1 MRPVVNLLWCRPG
14 KVGGSEEY
22 LARQLVG
29 LHAAA
34 PDISPRLV
42 VPPGFVEAH
51 PELSDLESSVGPVW
65 TAGRTGRLA
74 AELTWL
80 PRRLRGGDLVHHGGG
95 TVPARSPRPVVLT
108 IHDIQ
113 YVAYPQYFSAA
124 RLRYLRAAMPPS
136 VQRARV
142 VAVPSEFV
150 KATVV
155 DTFGADRDA
164 VVVVPHGVDVAPA
177 ERRPSEAVL
186 RQRYG
191 LGDRR
196 VLVFPAITHPH
207 KGHRFLLDVVAAAWT
222 HPDIVVVLLGGEGS
236 AESDVRAAIDR
247 LGLAGRVVRPGR
259 VPSDDRDGLIAL
271 AEALV
276 FPSEYEGF
284 GAPVLEAMA
293 LGTPVVCSDAPALAE
308 VAGDAAVVRPL
319 DVDAWAG
326 ALDAVGAER
335 VELIERGR
343 ARAAGFTTA
352 ISGAALARAYRLALS

>member
-1 MRPVVNLLWCRPG
+1 MKPVVNLLWCRPG

-22 LARQLVG
+22 LVRQLVG
-29 LHAAA
+29 LRTAA
-34 PDISPRLV
+34 PDIVPRLV
-42 VPPGFVEAH
+42 VAPGFVDAH
-51 PELSDLESSVGPVW
+51 RELAALDASVGPSW
-65 TAGRTGRLA
+65 TAGLAGRLA
-74 AELTWL
+74 AEMTWL
-80 PRRLRGGDLVHHGGG
+80 PRHLGGGDLVHHGGG
-95 TVPARSPRPVVLT
+95 TVPLRSPRPVVLT

-113 YVAYPQYFSAA
+113 YVSFPQYFSAA

-136 VQRARV
+136 VRRARV

-150 KATVV
+150 KTTVV
-155 DTFGADRDA
+155 DAFGADPDT
-164 VVVVPHGVDVAPA
+164 VVVVPHGVDVAPSA
-177 ERRPSEAVL
+177 HRPSEAVL

-207 KGHRFLLDVVAAAWT
+207 KGHRFLLDVAATAWT
-222 HPDIVVVLLGGEGS
+222 HPDIVVVLIGGEGP
-236 AESDVRAAIDR
+236 AEQDVRAAIER

-259 VPSDDRDGLIAL
+259 VPAEDRDGLIAL

-293 LGTPVVCSDAPALAE
+293 AGTPVICSDAPAVAE

-326 ALDAVGAER
+326 ALDDVGADR
-335 VELIERGR
+335 AGLIERGR
-343 ARAAGFTTA
+343 ARAAHFTTA